1 MARESALTTKGA
13 PISNRRHQP
22 GGQAVTLDA
31 VARAAGVSRATVSR
45 VVNGNPKVTPVVR
58 HAVERA
64 VGRLG
69 YVPNPAAR
77 SLVTRRSGFIAL
89 VIPERTTSLFGDP
102 FFPRLLVGI
111 SGELAASNVQLVLM
125 IAQGSAQSR
134 AEAYVAAGH
143 VDGVLLASLH
153 GDDLLPDRLRARG
166 VPVVVGGR
174 PPSSSTASYVDVDNE
189 SGARTAV
196 EHLLRGGR
204 RRVATI
210 TGPLDMPVGVDRRA
224 GYRRALADAGI
235 ALDDGLE
242 ADGNFTQE
250 GGAKAMRAI
259 LARHGD
265 VDGVFAASDLMAIG
279 AVGELRRAGLRIPD
293 DVAVVGF
300 DDSAIAAASEPPL
313 TSIRQPIE
321 EMGREMTRLLLEAI
335 ETRSPVPKQVL
346 LGTSLV
352 VRESS
357 AATMGLR
364 SA

>member
-1 MARESALTTKGA
+1 MARESALTRKGTA
-13 PISNRRHQP
+13 ISNRRHHAR
-22 GGQAVTLDA
+22 GQAVTLDA
-31 VARAAGVSRATVSR
+31 VALAAGVSRATVSR

-58 HAVERA
+58 QAVERA

-89 VIPERTTSLFGDP
+89 LIPEQTTSLFGDP

-143 VDGVLLASLH
+143 VDGALLASLH
-153 GDDLLPDRLRARG
+153 GDDPLPDRLRAWGPGGGRG
-166 VPVVVGGR
+166 PAADLVDGELRGCRQRVRSPHRGRAPAERSTPPSGDDHRTARHAGWHR
-174 PPSSSTASYVDVDNE
+174 PPSRIP
-189 SGARTAV
+189 ARAGRCGDRPGRRARG
-196 EHLLRGGR
+196 EWPFHAGGR
-204 RRVATI
+204 R
-210 TGPLDMPVGVDRRA
+210 L
-224 GYRRALADAGI
+224 
-235 ALDDGLE
+235 
-242 ADGNFTQE
+242 
-250 GGAKAMRAI
+250 AMRAI
-259 LARHGD
+259 LARHPD
-265 VDGVFAASDLMAIG
+265 VDAVFAASDLMAIG
-279 AVGELRRAGLRIPD
+279 AVSELRRAGRRIPD

-335 ETRSPVPKQVL
+335 ETRSPIPKQVL

-357 AATMGLR
+357 AATMELR

>member
-1 MARESALTTKGA
+1 MRKATAT
-13 PISNRRHQP
+13 SNRRHHA

-45 VVNGNPKVTPVVR
+45 VVNGSPKVTPVVR
-58 HAVERA
+58 QAVERA

-89 VIPERTTSLFGDP
+89 VIPEQTTSLFGDP

-143 VDGVLLASLH
+143 VDGALLASLH
-153 GDDLLPDRLRARG
+153 GDDGLPDRLRTRG

-174 PPSSSTASYVDVDNE
+174 PPTTSMASYVDVDNE

-196 EHLLRGGR
+196 EHLLEGRR

-210 TGPLDMPVGVDRRA
+210 TGPLDMAVGVDRRA
-224 GYRRALADAGI
+224 GYRHALAAAGI
-235 ALDDGLE
+235 AQDDGLE
-242 ADGNFTQE
+242 ADGQFTQE
-250 GGAKAMRAI
+250 GGAAAMRAI
-259 LARHGD
+259 LARHPD
-265 VDGVFAASDLMAIG
+265 VDAVFAASDLMAIG
-279 AVGELRRAGLRIPD
+279 AMGELRRAGRRVPV

-300 DDSAIAAASEPPL
+300 DDSAMAAASEPPL

-335 ETRSPVPKQVL
+335 ETRSPIPKQVL

-357 AATMGLR
+357 AATMELR

>member
-1 MARESALTTKGA
+1 M
-13 PISNRRHQP
+13 
-22 GGQAVTLDA
+22 
-31 VARAAGVSRATVSR
+31 
-45 VVNGNPKVTPVVR
+45 
-58 HAVERA
+58 
-64 VGRLG
+64 GRLG

-89 VIPERTTSLFGDP
+89 IIPEQTTSLFGDP

-111 SGELAASNVQLVLM
+111 SSELAASNVQLVLM
-125 IAQGSAQSR
+125 IAKGSAQSR

-143 VDGVLLASLH
+143 VDGALLASLH
-153 GDDLLPDRLRARG
+153 GDDLLPDRLRTRG

-174 PPSSSTASYVDVDNE
+174 PPTSSTSSYVDVDNE
-189 SGARTAV
+189 FGARTAV
-196 EHLLRGGR
+196 KHLLEGGR

-210 TGPLDMPVGVDRRA
+210 TGPLDMPVGVDRRT
-224 GYRRALADAGI
+224 GYRDALAAAGI
-235 ALDDGLE
+235 VPDGLE
-242 ADGNFTQE
+242 ADGHFTQE
-250 GGAKAMRAI
+250 GGALAMRAI
-259 LARHGD
+259 LARHPD
-265 VDGVFAASDLMAIG
+265 VDAVFAASDLMAIG
-279 AVGELRRAGLRIPD
+279 AVGELRRAGRRIPE

-335 ETRSPVPKQVL
+335 ETRSPIPKQVL

-357 AATMGLR
+357 AAKMELK

>member
-1 MARESALTTKGA
+1 M
-13 PISNRRHQP
+13 SNRRPQT
-22 GGQAVTLDA
+22 GAQAVTLDA

-58 HAVERA
+58 QAVQRA

-89 VIPERTTSLFGDP
+89 VIPEQTTSLFGDP

-111 SGELAASNVQLVLM
+111 SSELAASNVQLVLM

-143 VDGVLLASLH
+143 VDGALLASLH
-153 GDDLLPDRLRARG
+153 GDDLLPDRLRTRG

-174 PPSSSTASYVDVDNE
+174 PPTSSRASYVDVDNE
-189 SGARTAV
+189 FGARTAV
-196 EHLLRGGR
+196 EHLLEGRR

-210 TGPLDMPVGVDRRA
+210 TGPLDMPVGLDRRA
-224 GYRRALADAGI
+224 GYRRALTAAGI
-235 ALDDGLE
+235 VPNDGLE
-242 ADGNFTQE
+242 ENGHFTQE
-250 GGAKAMRAI
+250 GGAMAMRAI
-259 LARHGD
+259 LARHPD
-265 VDGVFAASDLMAIG
+265 VDAVFAASDLMAIG
-279 AVGELRRAGLRIPD
+279 ARGELRRAGRRVPE

-335 ETRSPVPKQVL
+335 ETRSPIPKQVL

>member
-1 MARESALTTKGA
+1 
-13 PISNRRHQP
+13 
-22 GGQAVTLDA
+22 
-31 VARAAGVSRATVSR
+31 
-45 VVNGNPKVTPVVR
+45 VNGNPNVTPVVR
-58 HAVERA
+58 QAVERA

-89 VIPERTTSLFGDP
+89 VIPEQTTSLFGDP

-111 SGELAASNVQLVLM
+111 SSELAASNVQLVLM

-153 GDDLLPDRLRARG
+153 GDDGLPDRLRKRG

-174 PPSSSTASYVDVDNE
+174 PPTSSMASYVDVDNE

-196 EHLLRGGR
+196 EHLLGEQR

-210 TGPLDMPVGVDRRA
+210 TGPLDMQVGVDRRA
-224 GYRRALADAGI
+224 GYRHALAAAGI
-235 ALDDGLE
+235 AQDDGLE
-242 ADGNFTQE
+242 ADGQFTQE
-250 GGAKAMRAI
+250 GGARAMRAI
-259 LARHGD
+259 LARHPD
-265 VDGVFAASDLMAIG
+265 VDAVFAASDLMAIG
-279 AVGELRRAGLRIPD
+279 ALGELRRAGRRVPD

-300 DDSAIAAASEPPL
+300 DDSAMAAASEPPL

-321 EMGREMTRLLLEAI
+321 EMGREMTRLLLETI
-335 ETRSPVPKQVL
+335 ETRSPIPKQVL

-357 AATMGLR
+357 AATTELR